1 MSEFIKLTLADG
13 GPFYLPKSSPIIG
26 MHRVVSPQNQ
36 GTVLLLGATNRVV
49 TETPEEIMAMLE
61 AKTNQFPGLMARLDE
76 AIRQRDEAEQK
87 NDVLS
92 IAANK
97 RLISANEILSVA
109 VTAKTNQVEDLLKR
123 LDQALQQRDEALL
136 QNDELPAANKALK
149 AVNNTLSVALA
160 AKTIEID
167 DLTGRLSDALQLNC
181 EVGRQLHEAL
191 QQRDEATQKN
201 DEMPAA
207 NEALKSANEILFDTL
222 TARTAQVD
230 SLAGRLSNV
239 LQLNG
244 DLQAKTYNLNSDLH
258 EALRQRDRFQ
268 HKLNSIKIV
277 TE

>member
-123 LDQALQQRDEALL
+123 LDEAIRW
-136 QNDELPAANKALK
+136 DAELRIKLK
-149 AVNNTLSVALA
+149 
-160 AKTIEID
+160 
-167 DLTGRLSDALQLNC
+167 DAW
-181 EVGRQLHEAL
+181 R
-191 QQRDEATQKN
+191 QRDEATQKN
-201 DEMPAA
+201 DELPAA

-239 LQLNG
+239 LQLNY
-244 DLQAKTYNLNSDLH
+244 DLRNKTHLLSSELQ
-258 EALRQRDRFQ
+258 EALRQRDEATRNGASF
-268 HKLNSIKIV
+268 KAAYLSA
-277 TE
+277 TSG

>member
-1 MSEFIKLTLADG
+1 MSEFIKLTLTDG

-61 AKTNQFPGLMARLDE
+61 AKTNQFPGLMAHLDE
-76 AIRQRDEAEQK
+76 ATRQRDASMLQ
-87 NDVLS
+87 
-92 IAANK
+92 NK
-97 RLISANEILSVA
+97 RLISANDVLNIA
-109 VTAKTNQVEDLLKR
+109 VTAKTNQAEDLLKR

-149 AVNNTLSVALA
+149 EAN
-160 AKTIEID
+160 KIMF
-167 DLTGRLSDALQLNC
+167 DALMVKTARLD
-181 EVGRQLHEAL
+181 EAIR
-191 QQRDEATQKN
+191 QRDEA
-201 DEMPAA
+201 
-207 NEALKSANEILFDTL
+207 
-222 TARTAQVD
+222 
-230 SLAGRLSNV
+230 

-268 HKLNSIKIV
+268 HKLNSIIIAAK
-277 TE
+277 

>member
-13 GPFYLPKSSPIIG
+13 GPFYLSKSSPIIG
-26 MHRVVSPQNQ
+26 MHRVASPQDE

-61 AKTNQFPGLMARLDE
+61 VKTNQFPGLMARLDE

-136 QNDELPAANKALK
+136 QNDELPAAN
-149 AVNNTLSVALA
+149 
-160 AKTIEID
+160 
-167 DLTGRLSDALQLNC
+167 
-181 EVGRQLHEAL
+181 
-191 QQRDEATQKN
+191 
-201 DEMPAA
+201 
-207 NEALKSANEILFDTL
+207 EALKSANKIMFDTL

-230 SLAGRLSNV
+230 SLTGRLSNV
-239 LQLNG
+239 LQLNY
-244 DLQAKTYNLNSDLH
+244 DLRNKTHLLNSELQ
-258 EALRQRDRFQ
+258 EALRQRDEATRKRDSF
-268 HKLNSIKIV
+268 KAAYLSA
-277 TE
+277 TSG